1 MYLSY
6 LLVNTGDNP
15 DRPRPGRLWLRNVY
29 RVHQRLCMGFP
40 SAECKEHDPL
50 FLQPYKPGRFPED
63 HYMADRKKLE
73 VSEDILKQVHSQRDN
88 QSGFLFRIDPL
99 PAGRA
104 MIVIQSAIEPDWD
117 YAFRNADHL
126 LAASPQIKQYDPHFQ
141 NGELLTFRL
150 LANPTR
156 KRDKENR
163 PAGRNNWGRRVPVPR
178 NETEAWLT
186 SRAGR
191 YGFSV
196 ESFDNVQT
204 GYVAAFKSKEK
215 DGDSQVA
222 DEETEGRLKRFLYAR
237 YEGKLRVTAPD
248 SIRNAIIQGI
258 GPAKGFGFGLLSLAP
273 VKG

>member
-6 LLVNTGDNP
+6 LLINSGDNP

-40 SAECKEHDPL
+40 SAERKEHDPL

-63 HYMADRKKLE
+63 HYLADKKKLE
-73 VSEDILKQVHSQRDN
+73 MPENILKQVHSQRDSQN
-88 QSGFLFRIDPL
+88 GFLFRIDPL

-104 MIVIQSAIEPDWD
+104 VIIVQSAIEPDWD
-117 YAFRNADHL
+117 YAFRNAMHL
-126 LAASPQIKQYDPHFQ
+126 LAAPPQIKPYDPHFQ
-141 NGELLTFRL
+141 DRQLLIFRL

-163 PAGRNNWGRRVPVPR
+163 PEGRNNWGRRVPVLR
-178 NETEAWLT
+178 NEIEAWLT
-186 SRAGR
+186 ARAGR

-204 GYVAAFKSKEK
+204 GYITAFKNKN
-215 DGDSQVA
+215 DDSQIT
-222 DEETEGRLKRFLYAR
+222 DEETEGRLKRFFYAR
-237 YEGKLRVTAPD
+237 YEGKLRVNAPD
-248 SIRNAIIQGI
+248 SFRNAIIQGI
-258 GPAKGFGFGLLSLAP
+258 GPAKGFGFGLLSVVSL
-273 VKG
+273 KG